1 MKALVTGSE
10 GFIGKNLCERLE
22 KEGHEVIGFDP
33 KISLGHGGE
42 ELISRKEMGDVLFHL
57 GCINQMQA
65 TENSVANLD
74 VNALLTKSLAEYAA
88 KNGMKFIYTSTASVY
103 GNADVIPTP
112 SKANLAPLTDYAVA
126 KLAGEHYTQISGAD
140 WTIVRLSNVYG
151 PHQTLENPYCGVI
164 GRFMEQARAREP
176 LTVIGDGSQT
186 RDFTFVDDVVNRLL
200 QIADPRLKYSF
211 NRKIFNLSHGQE
223 IKIWSLADLISSL
236 YDNGKYMVTEIPER
250 PIDGVKR
257 RCLIPDIRCHTS
269 LKTGLFLTKN
279 WFDAQ

>member
-1 MKALVTGSE
+1 MKCLVTGSE
-10 GFIGKNLCERLE
+10 GFIGRNLVERLE
-22 KEGHEVIGFDP
+22 KEGHEVVGFDV
-33 KISLGHGGE
+33 KSEKAGE
-42 ELISRKEMGDVLFHL
+42 QIAYDRHPGDVIFHL
-57 GCINQMQA
+57 ACTNQTRA
-65 TENSVANLD
+65 SEGRKGAWENVAN
-74 VNALLTKSLAEYAA
+74 NIWLTRNLANYAA
-88 KNGMKFIYTSTASVY
+88 ETGMKFIYTSTASVY
-103 GNADVIPTP
+103 GNAAVIPTP

-211 NRKIFNLSHGQE
+211 NRKVFNLSHGQE
-223 IKIWSLADLISSL
+223 TSIAALAHLIARQ
-236 YDNGKYMVTEIPER
+236 YDVYARFDHPER
-250 PIDGVKR
+250 AIDSVKR
-257 RCLIPDIRCHTS
+257 RCLIPDIGCHTS
-269 LKTGLFLTKN
+269 LKTGLFLTKR
-279 WFDAQ
+279 WFDSQ